1 MAPGNRNG
9 GIKVMQ
15 GECKIETAT
24 CYTKHKLIIWNRQ
37 IRSFETLLD
46 ENVIVERAAL
56 VMCHKKFS
64 GTLKMDECLISRRHA
79 CCTPK
84 ITLQLGCL
92 SLLID
97 LPI

>member
-1 MAPGNRNG
+1 MAVGDRNG

-37 IRSFETLLD
+37 IRSFKTLLD
-46 ENVIVERAAL
+46 ENVIVKRAAL
-56 VMCHKKFS
+56 VMCHKKFL
-64 GTLKMDECLISRRHA
+64 GALKMNERLIPRRHA
-79 CCTPK
+79 RCTPK
-84 ITLQLGCL
+84 ILLQLSRL
-92 SLLID
+92 PLLID

>member
-1 MAPGNRNG
+1 VAAGDRTG

-24 CYTKHKLIIWNRQ
+24 GCTKHKLIIWNRQ
-37 IRSFETLLD
+37 IRSFKTFLD

-56 VMCHKKFS
+56 VMCHKKFL
-64 GTLKMDECLISRRHA
+64 GALKLNERLIPRRHA
-79 CCTPK
+79 RCTPK
-84 ITLQLGCL
+84 VLLQLSRL
-92 SLLID
+92 LLLID

>member
-37 IRSFETLLD
+37 IRSFKTFLD

-64 GTLKMDECLISRRHA
+64 GTLKMDERLIPRRHA
-79 CCTPK
+79 RCTPK
-84 ITLQLGCL
+84 ILLQLSRL
-92 SLLID
+92 PLLIY